1 MDASGLISTAVEMSP
16 SNIRHNFPSSRSSQA
31 AKSCEY
37 FVLVVCAVAY
47 GVGGGWEKVKSVE
60 RRDKAEIFV
69 VQLLLFFRGLSC
81 MAQNFMFSHEANMNF
96 HIERANRA
104 IMVEAPLAD
113 SHGVN
118 RVIR

>member
-1 MDASGLISTAVEMSP
+1 M
-16 SNIRHNFPSSRSSQA
+16 
-31 AKSCEY
+31 
-37 FVLVVCAVAY
+37 
-47 GVGGGWEKVKSVE
+47 GGGWEKVKSVE

-69 VQLLLFFRGLSC
+69 VQLCFSLSFFRGLGC